1 HYEPPSGPLQ
11 VTSYGTITR
20 PGYRIEK
27 LIYESEPGIVIP
39 SLLDVPDAGASRR
52 AAVLMVTG
60 DGKASS
66 VTEAEQ
72 FVTCGTVV
80 LSMDARGTGE
90 TRVDTD
96 VNSREFDHYFG
107 DFSDIMTALLVGK
120 SMAGM
125 RALDIS
131 RGVDLLTS
139 RKEVDPNQVYGYGK
153 DEGALPLL
161 YASVLDGRIRKGVF
175 DGMRGSYESVV
186 SSRVHRR
193 ILEGV
198 SPGMLK
204 YYDLQDLVAALAPMS
219 GCEWYRPTGT

>member
-1 HYEPPSGPLQ
+1 
-11 VTSYGTITR
+11 
-20 PGYRIEK
+20 
-27 LIYESEPGIVIP
+27 
-39 SLLDVPDAGASRR
+39 
-52 AAVLMVTG
+52 M
-60 DGKASS
+60 
-66 VTEAEQ
+66 EA
-72 FVTCGTVV
+72 TVV
-80 LSMDARGTGE
+80 LSIDAWGTGE

-107 DFSDIMTALLVGK
+107 DFNDIMTALLVGK
-120 SMAGM
+120 TMAGM

-131 RGVDLLTS
+131 RGVDVLTS
-139 RKEVDPNQVYGYGK
+139 RKGVDPNQVYGYGK

-161 YASVLDGRIRKGVF
+161 YAAVLDGKIRRVML
-175 DGMRGSYESVV
+175 DGMLVSYESVV

-204 YYDLQDLVAALAPMS
+204 YYDLQDLVGALAPMS

>member
-1 HYEPPSGPLQ
+1 
-11 VTSYGTITR
+11 
-20 PGYRIEK
+20 
-27 LIYESEPGIVIP
+27 
-39 SLLDVPDAGASRR
+39 
-52 AAVLMVTG
+52 M
-60 DGKASS
+60 
-66 VTEAEQ
+66 
-72 FVTCGTVV
+72 
-80 LSMDARGTGE
+80 RG
-90 TRVDTD
+90 DTD

-107 DFSDIMTALLVGK
+107 DFNDIMTALLVGK
-120 SMAGM
+120 TMAGM

-131 RGVDLLTS
+131 RGVDVLTS
-139 RKEVDPNQVYGYGK
+139 RKGVDPNQVYGYGK

-161 YASVLDGRIRKGVF
+161 YAAVLDGKIRRVML
-175 DGMRGSYESVV
+175 DGMLVSYESVV

>member
-1 HYEPPSGPLQ
+1 
-11 VTSYGTITR
+11 
-20 PGYRIEK
+20 
-27 LIYESEPGIVIP
+27 
-39 SLLDVPDAGASRR
+39 
-52 AAVLMVTG
+52 M
-60 DGKASS
+60 
-66 VTEAEQ
+66 EA
-72 FVTCGTVV
+72 TVV
-80 LSMDARGTGE
+80 LSIDAWGTGE

-107 DFSDIMTALLVGK
+107 DFNDIMTALLVGK
-120 SMAGM
+120 TMAGM

-131 RGVDLLTS
+131 RDVDVLTS
-139 RKEVDPNQVYGYGK
+139 RKGVDPNQVYGYGK

-161 YASVLDGRIRKGVF
+161 YAAVLDGKIRRVML
-175 DGMRGSYESVV
+175 DGMLVSYESVV

-193 ILEGV
+193 IREGV